1 MALIVRDYNGEGKW
15 QAAALLSRYRQY
27 AREVDIPERDIT
39 PRVHELGDER
49 WIYPVMFEVIK
60 GIRAGDLACIRI
72 GIEFIEEDAKFPF
85 GKTLKSGVAR
95 ALRRARLSTM
105 QQEQIR
111 RRVFHLLAAG
121 IIPHEY
127 RDYAHLVR
135 TIGFRRE
142 DVPPETRVAEK
153 Q

>member
-1 MALIVRDYNGEGKW
+1 
-15 QAAALLSRYRQY
+15 
-27 AREVDIPERDIT
+27 
-39 PRVHELGDER
+39 
-49 WIYPVMFEVIK
+49 MFEVIK

-72 GIEFIEEDAKFPF
+72 GIEFIVEDAKFPF

-135 TIGFRRE
+135 TIGIRRE
-142 DVPPETRVAEK
+142 DVPEVASANPYAR
-153 Q
+153 QFHANFIRAAQMST